1 MSDVRAFF
9 EGITGAVDKSKV
21 AGMTATYQFNIT
33 GDDAQVW
40 SVAIANDDVVVSEGP
55 AEKASIEL
63 TMADADF
70 LALLK
75 GQLNGQ
81 MAFLTGKLKI
91 KGDMT
96 LAMKLQS
103 VFKLG

>member
-1 MSDVRAFF
+1 MSEVRSFF
-9 EGITGAVDKSKV
+9 EGVTAQVDKSKI

-40 SVAIANDDVVVSEGP
+40 SVAIANDEVVVTEGA

-63 TMADADF
+63 TMAAADF
-70 LALLK
+70 LALLA

>member
-1 MSDVRAFF
+1 MSEVRAFF
-9 EGITGAVDKSKV
+9 EGVTAAVDKSKV

-40 SVAIANDDVVVSEGP
+40 SVAIANDDVVVTEGA
-55 AEKASIEL
+55 AEKANIEL

>member
-9 EGITGAVDKSKV
+9 EGVAGRVDKNKIG
-21 AGMTATYQFNIT
+21 GMTATYQFNIT
-33 GDDAQVW
+33 GEDAQIW
-40 SVAIANDDVVVSEGP
+40 SVAIANGDIVVSEGA
-55 AEKASIEL
+55 AEKANIEL
-63 TMADADF
+63 SLSAADF
-70 LALLK
+70 LALI
-75 GQLNGQ
+75 GGTLNGQ

>member
-1 MSDVRAFF
+1 MSEVRSFF
-9 EGITGAVDKSKV
+9 EGIAAGVDKSKV

-33 GDDAQVW
+33 GEEAMTW
-40 SVAIANDDVVVSEGP
+40 SVAIANDDVVVTEGP

-63 TMADADF
+63 TMVDADF
-70 LALLK
+70 LALIK

-103 VFKLG
+103 IFKLG

>member
-1 MSDVRAFF
+1 MSEVRAFF
-9 EGITGAVDKSKV
+9 EGVAATVDKGKV

-33 GDDAQVW
+33 GDDPQVW
-40 SVAIANDDVVVSEGP
+40 SVAIANDDVVVSEGA

-63 TMADADF
+63 TMSDADF

-91 KGDMT
+91 KGDMA

>member
-1 MSDVRAFF
+1 MSEVRSFF
-9 EGITGAVDKSKV
+9 EAIPGRVDKSKV

-33 GDDAQVW
+33 GEEAEVW
-40 SVAIANDDVVVSEGP
+40 SVAIANDDVVVSEGA
-55 AEKASIEL
+55 AEKANIEL
-63 TMADADF
+63 SMAAADF
-70 LALLK
+70 LALV
-75 GQLNGQ
+75 GGTLNGQ

-91 KGDMT
+91 KGDMA

>member
-1 MSDVRAFF
+1 MSEVRSFF
-9 EGITGAVDKSKV
+9 ESVAGQVDKSKI

-40 SVAIANDDVVVSEGP
+40 SVAIANDEVVVTEGA

-63 TMADADF
+63 TMAAADF
-70 LALLK
+70 LALLA

>member
-9 EGITGAVDKSKV
+9 EGVTGRVDKSKIV
-21 AGMTATYQFNIT
+21 GMTATYQFNIT
-33 GDDAQVW
+33 GDEEQVW
-40 SVAIANDDVVVSEGP
+40 SVAIANDDITVTEGP

-63 TMADADF
+63 TMAAADF
-70 LALLK
+70 LALI
-75 GQLNGQ
+75 GGTLNGQ

>member
-1 MSDVRAFF
+1 MSEVRSFF
-9 EGITGAVDKSKV
+9 EGVAARVDKSKI

-40 SVAIANDDVVVSEGP
+40 SVAIANDDLTVSEGA
-55 AEKASIEL
+55 AEKANIEL
-63 TMADADF
+63 TMAAADF
-70 LALLK
+70 LALLA

>member
-1 MSDVRAFF
+1 MSEVRSFF
-9 EGITGAVDKSKV
+9 EGVTARVDKSKI

-40 SVAIANDDVVVSEGP
+40 SVAIANDDLTVSEGA
-55 AEKASIEL
+55 AEKANIEL
-63 TMADADF
+63 TMAAADF
-70 LALLK
+70 LALLA

>member
-1 MSDVRAFF
+1 MSEVRAFF
-9 EGITGAVDKSKV
+9 EGITAGVDKSKV

-40 SVAIANDDVVVSEGP
+40 SVAIANDDVVVTEGP

-63 TMADADF
+63 TMSDADF
-70 LALLK
+70 LALLA
-75 GQLNGQ
+75 GQLHGQ

>member
-1 MSDVRAFF
+1 MSEVRSFF
-9 EGITGAVDKSKV
+9 EGVTGRVDKSKI

-40 SVAIANDDVVVSEGP
+40 SVAIANDDLAVTEGA

-63 TMADADF
+63 TMTAEDF
-70 LALLK
+70 LALI
-75 GQLNGQ
+75 GGTLNGQ

-91 KGDMT
+91 KGDMA